1 MKWKMGILTILLAIC
16 LTGCGAAKE
25 KTNSVPEQAIATPA
39 ADAVL
44 TPETTPEAT
53 AEPTA
58 TPTVN
63 PTATP
68 KPTDTPAIKEVFG
81 QHNMKAGTCMS
92 YHMMSTQ
99 KTEQMMIK
107 HFNSITFENELKPD
121 AILNQQASKQAG
133 DLVVKFNKNTL
144 DMLEWCKTN
153 NMALRGHTLIWHS
166 QTPNW
171 IFHEEF
177 DTKNPRASREVMLER
192 MESYIKQV
200 FELLESLG
208 YLEMFYAYDVVNE
221 AWIDDGSMRPESL
234 WLQTIGEDYLWYAFY
249 FADKY
254 APDHVDLYYND
265 FNEQFKTDAL
275 YNFVQTLKDE
285 NGEYLIDGIGF
296 QAHLYTE
303 DSLEDYFATVDKLG
317 SLGLKI
323 NLTELDVSLGTW
335 QNIKIATDENLR
347 VQGQFYYNLINGL
360 LERADAGTINMDAL
374 TFWGFADKLSWR
386 AERNPLLFNS
396 LYLPKYSFYGA
407 LQIKELAGFEE

>member
-1 MKWKMGILTILLAIC
+1 MKWKMGLCTILLAVC
-16 LTGCGAAKE
+16 LAGCGTKE
-25 KTNSVPEQAIATPA
+25 EQLPVT
-39 ADAVL
+39 
-44 TPETTPEAT
+44 
-53 AEPTA
+53 EPTA
-58 TPTVN
+58 AITEALEAVQEVTTAPTATTK

-68 KPTDTPAIKEVFG
+68 KPTDTPDIKEVFG
-81 QHNMKAGTCMS
+81 QHNMKAGTCLS
-92 YHMMSTQ
+92 YNMINSKKSVQIITQ
-99 KTEQMMIK
+99 
-107 HFNSITFENELKPD
+107 HFNSITFENELKPE
-121 AILNQQASKQAG
+121 AILNQQESKKNG
-133 DLVVKFNKNTL
+133 DLVVNFSKNTL
-144 DMLEWCKTN
+144 EMLEWCKTN
-153 NMALRGHTLIWHS
+153 NMSLRGHTLIWHS

-171 IFHEEF
+171 IFHEDF
-177 DTKNPRASREVMLER
+177 DTNKPRAGREVMLGR

-221 AWIDDGSMRPESL
+221 AWIDNGTMRPESM

-254 APDHVDLYYND
+254 APEYIDLYYND
-265 FNEQFKTDAL
+265 FNEQIQDKPEAL

-285 NGEYLIDGIGF
+285 NGEYMIDGIGF

-347 VQGQFYYNLINGL
+347 IQGRFYYNLINGL
-360 LERADAGTINMDAL
+360 LERVDAETLNMDAL

-386 AERNPLLFNS
+386 SERSPLLYDS
-396 LYLPKYSFYGA
+396 LYLPKYSYYGA

>member
-1 MKWKMGILTILLAIC
+1 MKWKKGILTILLAVC
-16 LTGCGAAKE
+16 VAGCGTAKQE
-25 KTNSVPEQAIATPA
+25 NNSEPQQTTPTPVAEVSLTATPE
-39 ADAVL
+39 
-44 TPETTPEAT
+44 PT
-53 AEPTA
+53 AEPTTA
-58 TPTVN
+58 PTETSV
-63 PTATP
+63 PTE
-68 KPTDTPAIKEVFG
+68 TPAIKEVFG

-92 YHMMSTQ
+92 YYMMTTP
-99 KTEQMMIK
+99 KTEQMMLE

-121 AILNQQASKQAG
+121 AILNHAESKKAG
-133 DLVVKFNKNTL
+133 DQVVKFNKNTL
-144 DMLEWCKTN
+144 EMLEWCKTN
-153 NMALRGHTLIWHS
+153 NMAMRGHTLIWHS

-171 IFHEEF
+171 IFYEDF
-177 DTKNPRASREVMLER
+177 DPSKARASREVMLAR
-192 MESYIKQV
+192 MESYIKQT

-221 AWIDDGSMRPESL
+221 AWIDNGTMRPESM

-254 APDHVDLYYND
+254 APDYIDLYYND
-265 FNEQFKTDAL
+265 FNEQIQNKPEAL

-285 NGEYLIDGIGF
+285 SGEYLIDGIGF

-317 SLGLKI
+317 SLGVKI

-335 QNIKIATDENLR
+335 QNIKVATDENLR

-360 LERADAGTINMDAL
+360 LERVDAGSINMDAL

-407 LQIKELAGFEE
+407 LQMKELAGFEE